1 MSRIILDSNAY
12 TEFFQGN
19 KAIKE
24 TIDKSTTVVMS
35 VIVIGELLAAFKK
48 GNQERTN
55 KRQLEQFLSKPSIE
69 FAEAGRETAAIYS
82 EIKHQLDQTGK
93 PIPLND
99 IWIAAHAMET
109 GSVLV
114 TYDKHFL
121 NIPGLRLWDYLV
133 RNN

>member
-12 TEFFQGN
+12 TEFFKGN

-24 TIDKSTTVVMS
+24 TIEKSTTVVMS

-48 GNQERTN
+48 GNQERIN

-69 FAEAGRETAAIYS
+69 FSEAGRETAAIYS

-133 RNN
+133 RKN